1 MSDYFSGKIVII
13 TGASSGIGKAL
24 AYKLS
29 ELDAISVI
37 ASRSAG
43 KLKIVADDLKSAGK
57 KVLAVT
63 TDVSREEDCHRLI
76 ETTVQTFG
84 GVDILINNAGIS
96 MKALFSEVDL
106 AVLKKLMDVNFWGT
120 VYCTKYALP
129 YLIERKGSLVGV
141 SSVAG
146 YHGLPGR
153 SGYSAS
159 KYAMQGLLESIR
171 IENRK
176 KNLHVMIFAPAFTAS
191 EIRKHA
197 LLADGKE
204 QGDSPRREEKMDSP
218 EYVADQIIKGIRNR
232 RRNQILS
239 IEGKLTVLL
248 KRLMPGVVDW
258 GYYREFANEPNSIL
272 K

>member
-1 MSDYFSGKIVII
+1 MSDFFNGKIVII

-24 AYKLS
+24 AYRLS
-29 ELDAISVI
+29 ELGAIAVI
-37 ASRSAG
+37 ASRSAE
-43 KLKIVADDLKSAGK
+43 KLKIVAEDLKSAGR
-57 KVLAVT
+57 KVLAIT
-63 TDVSREEDCHRLI
+63 ADVSKEEECSRLV

-84 GVDILINNAGIS
+84 GIDILINNAGIS

-106 AVLKKLMDVNFWGT
+106 TVLKRLMDVNFWGT
-120 VYCTKYALP
+120 VYCSKYALP

-146 YHGLPGR
+146 YQGLPGR

-159 KYAMQGLLESIR
+159 KFAMHGLLESIR

-176 KNLHVMIFAPAFTAS
+176 KKLHVMIFAPAFTAS

-204 QGDSPRREEKMDSP
+204 QGESPRREEKLDSP
-218 EYVADQIIKGIRNR
+218 EYVATQIIKGIRNR

-239 IEGKLTVLL
+239 VEGKLTVLL
-248 KRLMPGVVDW
+248 KRLMPGLVDW
-258 GYYREFANEPNSIL
+258 GYYREFAKEPNSIL